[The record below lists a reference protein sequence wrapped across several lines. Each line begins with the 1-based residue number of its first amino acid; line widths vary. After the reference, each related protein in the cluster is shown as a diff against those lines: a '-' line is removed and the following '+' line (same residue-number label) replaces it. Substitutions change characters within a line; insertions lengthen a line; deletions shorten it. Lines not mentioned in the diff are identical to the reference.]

1 MAPKIYP
8 DVLKSQILI
17 ALSPNNT
24 VQEAVS
30 LMATRKI
37 GAVVITT
44 DDQLK
49 GIFTE
54 RDVVLRVVSARLNP
68 DETPLE
74 QVMTP
79 NPYTISLTDNAIEAL
94 QIMQTNHF
102 RHLPVLD
109 QEDKVVGIISVRD
122 LFAVV
127 IEQLERDLRQ
137 TENYLFG
144 SGYS

>member
-1 MAPKIYP
+1 MSPKIYP

-30 LMATRKI
+30 LMVTRKI

-79 NPYTISLTDNAIEAL
+79 DPYTISMTANAIEAL

-109 QEDKVVGIISVRD
+109 QENKVVGIISVRD

>member
-1 MAPKIYP
+1 MSPKIYP

-17 ALSPNNT
+17 TLSPRNT

-68 DETPLE
+68 DQTPLE

-109 QEDKVVGIISVRD
+109 QENKVVGIISVRD